1 MIFTVI
7 TVSSGYRGGEI
18 VPSLFIGSTLGGT
31 LSPLLGLSP
40 AFGAATGMIAFFSGV
55 TNCPVASAVISM
67 ELFGMEGFLFFAVA
81 AFVAR
86 LVSGKKSLY
95 TK

>member
-18 VPSLFIGSTLGGT
+18 VPSLFIGSTLGGA

-40 AFGAATGMIAFFSGV
+40 AFGAAAGMIAFFSGV
-55 TNCPVASAVISM
+55 TNCPLASAVISI
-67 ELFGMEGFLFFAVA
+67 ELFGAEGILFFAA
-81 AFVAR
+81 SAFLAR
-86 LVSGKKSLY
+86 LVSGKKCLY
-95 TK
+95 N